1 MTPCVSAEP
10 AAGTSRPHRRETDG
24 AVTVLMAITTI
35 LILSLILVSL
45 ESARQQGAVAMF
57 RMNLQTAS
65 ESVLGEYYAPLF
77 DDYGLY
83 GLYDVD
89 IEEEIRSYLSISG
102 RPDQSV
108 SGSSAGE
115 SKSYYSYA
123 YDISEVALTKTVTLL
138 HGGGAICK
146 NQMIEE
152 GAVSGIQELAEL
164 LLNAVKL
171 LQETEQT
178 AEALETQQKVQQE
191 LAVFE
196 EKMLALAQQI
206 DGIKTDASGVVFRD
220 DGSPDTVTSFVK
232 RAIPGEVSQASV
244 HMNNSVFYEQ
254 LKPQYDNVRTLADEL
269 LFGVMELP
277 DEEEIAVVD
286 ENTLRAYV
294 FLLTAVHDSFLG
306 ARGAIPVLEEL
317 IKLQDRFRPMVT
329 EFEKYMESCQSLI
342 DEDMYK
348 SLEETLRILKS
359 YVGAEDGGKTYDFA
373 GMKETL
379 EKNIDLLLPIY
390 EMMKTFPQTTQ
401 EWKNLR
407 RVNLMILDYSIDG
420 LELDYSSVKKSTA
433 GDSSFWQTVKN
444 LLTHGVVGGV
454 YPSDESLSSA
464 TLYWEKDLP
473 SSSVE
478 EDVRTLYVYPDL
490 SDDGAVSVDLLK
502 ELLRGNFLKKMLNR
516 LADGVVAISEKLLLI
531 AYFSTHMSNYLD
543 EEPEGVMHYEQEYL
557 LYGKTGDA
565 NNQRS
570 ATLSILGIRVLMNI
584 VHVFSDSVKKA
595 EALAVASEFLAAMP
609 FPLLV
614 KVVQTVIMVIWAI
627 QNAYLETAEIL
638 QGKQVPLLVTTG
650 SFQLSLSNSL
660 LMSRDK
666 RIEIAK
672 EYKPPEGLKLGYNH
686 YLMLFMLLRDSD
698 TMTGRALDL
707 IQVNIRAGYDEDF
720 LIKKCVYGF
729 EVSAVA
735 EVSPLYT
742 IVSFGDTDDE
752 GISAYSIPGNCAV
765 SY

>member
-1 MTPCVSAEP
+1 MTPCASAVSA
-10 AAGTSRPHRRETDG
+10 AGMSRPCRRETDG

-35 LILSLILVSL
+35 LIFSLILVSL

-57 RMNLQTAS
+57 HMNLQTAS

-89 IEEEIRSYLSISG
+89 IEEEIRSYLSVSG
-102 RPDQSV
+102 RPEQSV

-115 SKSYYSYA
+115 DKSYYSYA
-123 YDISEVALTKTVTLL
+123 YDISEVALSKTVTLL

-152 GAVSGIQELAEL
+152 GAISGIQELAEL

-171 LQETEQT
+171 LKETEQT

-220 DGSPDTVTSFVK
+220 DGTPETITSFVK

-244 HMNNSVFYEQ
+244 HMSNTVFYEQ
-254 LKPQYDNVRTLADEL
+254 LKPQYDNIKLLTDEL
-269 LFGVMELP
+269 FYGVTALP
-277 DEEEIAVVD
+277 DEGDAEVD

-306 ARGAIPVLEEL
+306 ARGAIPILEDL
-317 IKLQDRFRPMVT
+317 IELQDKFRPMVT
-329 EFEKYMESCQSLI
+329 EFEQYMESCQSLI

-359 YVGAEDGGKTYDFA
+359 YVGAKDGGKTYDFA
-373 GMKETL
+373 KMKKTL
-379 EKNIDLLLPIY
+379 ERNIEVLLPVY
-390 EMMKTFPQTTQ
+390 ELMRDFPQTTQ
-401 EWKNLR
+401 EWKKLNK
-407 RVNLMILDYSIDG
+407 VYVMLMDYSIAG
-420 LELDYSSVKKSTA
+420 LELDYSEVKKSTA
-433 GDSSFWQTVKN
+433 GDSSFWQTLKN
-444 LLTHGVVGGV
+444 LLTRGIVGGV
-454 YPSDESLSSA
+454 YPADEELSSA
-464 TLYWEKDLP
+464 TLYLERDLP
-473 SSSVE
+473 SKSVE
-478 EDVRTLYVYPDL
+478 EDIRTLYVYPDISEDGPL
-490 SDDGAVSVDLLK
+490 SVALLK
-502 ELLRGNFLKKMLNR
+502 ALLKGNFLKTMLNR
-516 LADGVVAISEKLLLI
+516 LADGVVEISEKLLLI

-543 EEPEGVMHYEQEYL
+543 QDPEGVMHYEQEYL

-565 NNQRS
+565 QNQRS

-584 VHVFSDSVKKA
+584 IHVFSDSVKKT
-595 EALAVASEFLAAMP
+595 EALAVAAEFLSAMP

-614 KVVQTVIMVIWAI
+614 KVVQTIILVIWAI

-672 EYKPPEGLKLGYNH
+672 EYKPPEGLKLGYDH
-686 YLMLFMLLRDSD
+686 YLMLFMLLRNSD

-707 IQVNIRAGYDEDF
+707 IQVNIRSKYDEDF

-729 EVSAVA
+729 EVSATA

-742 IVSFGDTDDE
+742 IVSFGDTDEE
-752 GISAYSIPGNCAV
+752 GISAYSIPGKCAV